1 MYREQLGVDFPLLSD
16 FPHRTVSQAYG
27 VYDPERGISKRT
39 TLVVDKQGIIRRI
52 DFGSDALEIGGVKS
66 TCAGL

>member
-1 MYREQLGVDFPLLSD
+1 MEFPLLSD

-27 VYDPERGISKRT
+27 VYDPERGNSKRN

-52 DFGSDALEIGGVKS
+52 DFGSDALEIAGVKG